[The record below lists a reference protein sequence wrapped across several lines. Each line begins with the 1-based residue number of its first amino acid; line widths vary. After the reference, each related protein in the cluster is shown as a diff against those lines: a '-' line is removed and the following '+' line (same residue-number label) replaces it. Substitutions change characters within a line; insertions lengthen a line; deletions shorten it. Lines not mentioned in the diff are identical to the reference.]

1 MSYWFWQWVCFSFF
15 GYLLEKAYA
24 ALTHAAKRNRKCF
37 LFLPLCPVY
46 GLAVTAMLALP
57 DGWLARPWLLLTASA
72 LLPCAAEYGLHLYY
86 ERFFR
91 VRYWDYRQQPLN
103 LHGRVCL
110 PFALIWTALMPL
122 AVVGIAPRLTPLMAA
137 IPPGVTLAAWL
148 LLAADW
154 YWSRVLLLRCGDTER
169 LHPRALREL

>member
-1 MSYWFWQWVCFSFF
+1 MAYWFWMWWVFSFF
-15 GYLLEKAYA
+15 GYLLEKTYA
-24 ALTHAAKRNRKCF
+24 TLTHASKRNRKCF

-46 GLAVTAMLALP
+46 GFAVTAVLALP
-57 DGWLARPWLLLTASA
+57 EGWLTRPWTLLAASV
-72 LLPCAAEYGLHLYY
+72 LLPCAAEYGMHLYY
-86 ERFFR
+86 ERLFR
-91 VRYWDYRQQPLN
+91 VRYWDYRDQPMN

-110 PFALIWTALMPL
+110 PFALAWTALMPL
-122 AVVGIAPRLTPLMAA
+122 AVMGIAPRLTAFIAA